1 MAEPFVCCF
10 ISVYRPFTGFARRVA
25 RVHRLVG
32 LGKLQVA
39 VAGRGSRHCHT
50 ARARFSGISGDTRSP
65 NAVGVCRHPLSH
77 RLRGSLQL
85 DEEKFDGGPLS
96 DWADVDG
103 CDRNRH
109 RSRDAHR
116 PPGRLRVFAFVPR
129 LLLWLGVVEADE
141 SIRSTGTSGNAN
153 LAAGLLVCLAL
164 VCFYKI
170 VAAGRSLKQRLFW
183 AGIFAVYALGFDLTG
198 TRMAWI
204 ALGAGMAVQLWFFLY
219 GSFFK
224 HWLKSF
230 HFSHVLLLIALPGLL
245 LLLGK
250 EWLPREASFDTACF
264 CGCKYGSGRWTSF
277 YDNWLFGVL
286 PLHFGEVFMEYFGQY
301 EYHAHNL
308 WIGIAVDFGLIGFTL
323 FTLLLVTGLIRGDT
337 VDSLGKQPSR
347 ERVGHCAHVSR
358 HGLSRPGSG
367 RLHDSRPSD
376 GVAVPSLPRLY
387 SHPLDAAR
395 AFEATEN
402 RKAEAI
408 PLSACRSLSPR
419 PGGGFLLV
427 PK

>member
-1 MAEPFVCCF
+1 MTQVRAEGVWQNPLFAALLVCTVLSPVLPGVWLGFIALWAWGKYRWQLLEGDLVTVTLLGLASVAFVATLVHQTPWGF
-10 ISVYRPFTGFARRVA
+10 VAILFLTVYVVVYSWMKKSLTVAQFRTGLTLTAVT
-25 RVHRLVG
+25 G
-32 LGKLQVA
+32 TGIVA
-39 VAGRGSRHCHT
+39 VML
-50 ARARFSGISGDTRSP
+50 ID
-65 NAVGVCRHPLSH
+65 
-77 RLRGSLQL
+77 RLGGFDFLPSSLAYFFGL
-85 DEEKFDGGPLS
+85 ESWKPT
-96 DWADVDG
+96 
-103 CDRNRH
+103 
-109 RSRDAHR
+109 
-116 PPGRLRVFAFVPR
+116 
-129 LLLWLGVVEADE
+129 E

-170 VAAGRSLKQRLFW
+170 VAAGSSLKQRLFW

-204 ALGAGMAVQLWFFLY
+204 ALGAGMAVQLWFLY

-250 EWLPREASFDTACF
+250 EWLPREASFDTDLF
-264 CGCKYGSGRWTSF
+264 LRLQIWERSLDIF

-323 FTLLLVTGLIRGDT
+323 FTLLLVTGLIRGVQWIHWANSRREKELAIVLMSLVMAFLGQGLADYT
-337 VDSLGKQPSR
+337 ILVPQTGWLFLLSLGFIHIRWMQLAPLKQLKMEKR
-347 ERVGHCAHVSR
+347 K
-358 HGLSRPGSG
+358 LS
-367 RLHDSRPSD
+367 H
-376 GVAVPSLPRLY
+376 
-387 SHPLDAAR
+387 
-395 AFEATEN
+395 
-402 RKAEAI
+402 
-408 PLSACRSLSPR
+408 SPR
-419 PGGGFLLV
+419 TV
-427 PK
+427 H

>member
-1 MAEPFVCCF
+1 MTHIRAEGVWQNPLFAALLVCTVLSPVLPGVWLGFIALWAWGKYRWQLLEGDLVTVTLLGLASVALVATLVHQTPWGFVAILF
-10 ISVYRPFTGFARRVA
+10 LTVYVVVYSWMKKSLTVAHFRTGLTLTAVT
-25 RVHRLVG
+25 G
-32 LGKLQVA
+32 TGIVA
-39 VAGRGSRHCHT
+39 VML
-50 ARARFSGISGDTRSP
+50 ID
-65 NAVGVCRHPLSH
+65 
-77 RLRGSLQL
+77 RLGGFDFLPSSLAYFFGL
-85 DEEKFDGGPLS
+85 E
-96 DWADVDG
+96 
-103 CDRNRH
+103 
-109 RSRDAHR
+109 
-116 PPGRLRVFAFVPR
+116 
-129 LLLWLGVVEADE
+129 LWKPTE

-204 ALGAGMAVQLWFFLY
+204 ALGAGMAVQLWFLY

-250 EWLPREASFDTACF
+250 EWLPREASFDTDLF
-264 CGCKYGSGRWTSF
+264 LRLQIWERSLDIF

-323 FTLLLVTGLIRGDT
+323 FTLLLVTGLIRGVQWIHWANSRREKELAIVLMSLVMAFLGQGLADYT
-337 VDSLGKQPSR
+337 ILVPQTGWLFLLSLGFIHIRWMQLAPLKQPKIEKR
-347 ERVGHCAHVSR
+347 K
-358 HGLSRPGSG
+358 LS
-367 RLHDSRPSD
+367 H
-376 GVAVPSLPRLY
+376 
-387 SHPLDAAR
+387 
-395 AFEATEN
+395 
-402 RKAEAI
+402 
-408 PLSACRSLSPR
+408 SPR
-419 PGGGFLLV
+419 AV
-427 PK
+427 H

>member
-1 MAEPFVCCF
+1 MTQVRAEGVWQNPLFAALLVCTVLSPVLPGVWLGFIALWAWGKYRWQLLEGDLVTVTLLGLASVAFVATLVHQTPWGF
-10 ISVYRPFTGFARRVA
+10 VAILFLTVYVVVYSWMKKSLTVAQFRTGLTLTAVT
-25 RVHRLVG
+25 G
-32 LGKLQVA
+32 TGIVA
-39 VAGRGSRHCHT
+39 VML
-50 ARARFSGISGDTRSP
+50 ID
-65 NAVGVCRHPLSH
+65 
-77 RLRGSLQL
+77 RLGGFDFLPSSLAYFFGL
-85 DEEKFDGGPLS
+85 ESWKPT
-96 DWADVDG
+96 
-103 CDRNRH
+103 
-109 RSRDAHR
+109 
-116 PPGRLRVFAFVPR
+116 
-129 LLLWLGVVEADE
+129 E

-170 VAAGRSLKQRLFW
+170 VAAGSSLKQRLFW

-204 ALGAGMAVQLWFFLY
+204 ALGAGMAVQLWFLY

-250 EWLPREASFDTACF
+250 EWLPREASFDTDLF
-264 CGCKYGSGRWTSF
+264 LRLQIWERSLDIF

-323 FTLLLVTGLIRGDT
+323 FTLLLVTGLIRGVQWIHWANSRREKELAIVLMSLVMAFLGQGLADYT
-337 VDSLGKQPSR
+337 ILVPQTGWLFLLSLGFIHIRWMQLAPLKQPKMEKR
-347 ERVGHCAHVSR
+347 K
-358 HGLSRPGSG
+358 LS
-367 RLHDSRPSD
+367 H
-376 GVAVPSLPRLY
+376 
-387 SHPLDAAR
+387 
-395 AFEATEN
+395 
-402 RKAEAI
+402 
-408 PLSACRSLSPR
+408 SPR
-419 PGGGFLLV
+419 TV
-427 PK
+427 H

>member
-1 MAEPFVCCF
+1 MWLGFIALWAWGKYRWQLLEGDLVTVTLLGLASVAFVATLVHQTPWGF
-10 ISVYRPFTGFARRVA
+10 VAILFLTVYVVVYSWMKKSLTVAQFRTGLTLTAVT
-25 RVHRLVG
+25 G
-32 LGKLQVA
+32 TGIVA
-39 VAGRGSRHCHT
+39 VML
-50 ARARFSGISGDTRSP
+50 ID
-65 NAVGVCRHPLSH
+65 
-77 RLRGSLQL
+77 RLGGFDFLPSSLAYFFGL
-85 DEEKFDGGPLS
+85 ESWKPT
-96 DWADVDG
+96 
-103 CDRNRH
+103 
-109 RSRDAHR
+109 
-116 PPGRLRVFAFVPR
+116 
-129 LLLWLGVVEADE
+129 E

-170 VAAGRSLKQRLFW
+170 VAAGSSLKQRLFW

-204 ALGAGMAVQLWFFLY
+204 ALGAGMAVQLWFLY

-250 EWLPREASFDTACF
+250 EWLPREASFDTDLF
-264 CGCKYGSGRWTSF
+264 LRLQIWERSLDIF

-323 FTLLLVTGLIRGDT
+323 FTLLLVTGLIRGVQWIHWANSRREKELAIVLMSLVMAFLGQGLADYT
-337 VDSLGKQPSR
+337 ILVPQTGWLFLLSLGFIHIRWMQLAPLKQLKMEKR
-347 ERVGHCAHVSR
+347 K
-358 HGLSRPGSG
+358 LS
-367 RLHDSRPSD
+367 H
-376 GVAVPSLPRLY
+376 
-387 SHPLDAAR
+387 
-395 AFEATEN
+395 
-402 RKAEAI
+402 
-408 PLSACRSLSPR
+408 SPR
-419 PGGGFLLV
+419 TV
-427 PK
+427 H